1 MALPLAEAAAAVFV
15 ALLLPDAALMFVATP
30 LLVVDA
36 NDEVDVGATIKV
48 VVPYT
53 DAAAQ
58 YCVWYCC
65 TDVTPGSLGQ
75 FA

>member
-1 MALPLAEAAAAVFV
+1 ML
-15 ALLLPDAALMFVATP
+15 VATP

-36 NDEVDVGATIKV
+36 TDEVDVGATIKV

-58 YCVWYCC
+58 YCV
-65 TDVTPGSLGQ
+65 
-75 FA
+75 